1 VEVTSTLLG
10 VGDYLLL
17 CSDGLSGMMDD
28 QMILKIVLEAV
39 SPQAAC
45 DALVDAAN
53 TAGGEDNISV
63 VIVQIVQP

>member
-1 VEVTSTLLG
+1 MLN
-10 VGDYLLL
+10 
-17 CSDGLSGMMDD
+17 D
-28 QMILKIVLEAV
+28 QTILKIVLEAS

-53 TAGGEDNISV
+53 TAGGEDNVSV